1 MSTPQNGSVAPIP
14 NGNVENSEKGGLPP
28 RVRLDVS
35 KLHSLPSEQQDL
47 YLFTFTVELESYA
60 TSLEYEVLCT
70 QQTELTR
77 ETLQIINLSS
87 PIPSKAVRNNLGRC
101 YATIF
106 GKSNR
111 KTLFESVNQLVAVAN
126 AGKGEKELHS
136 KHAAVHCLGEL
147 YKAAGD
153 SAINLSSLA
162 CSSLLRLL
170 KSAQNHAGLR
180 AAIFQ
185 ALGKVVGMIQGSI
198 EDSIARDVWKAGRA
212 AASGDKAA
220 LVQTRACQCLQK
232 LISCTDYF
240 ETAGDF
246 ENLKAAIWKACE
258 TSTPAARHA
267 AASCL
272 ASALVKSYSD
282 DVPSKSSLK
291 VKKSKK
297 LNKNQ
302 AVLEEADEEI
312 TRPGSPSGKKTTMK
326 LELSLSDMFRQL
338 SSQYHRSTTSNR
350 LRAGIA
356 HCYIKVLGG
365 LKPSIVET
373 NYGRIMNHL
382 MAELL
387 SNASVTHDR
396 YRLLLTRSYVQ
407 KILADCIGSRILGET
422 GRLNAA
428 RSLINDVLKNYPQA
442 LKEVPE
448 PSKHAL
454 VGVLDALAS
463 LIQLSGA
470 AFISLGDSC
479 REALVQVLQHPSYT
493 VQIHASH
500 CLRAFVMACPQQ
512 LLSCASICMNSVTR
526 ELNVLTTG
534 RQSPRRCV
542 GYANGLAAVLSISP
556 SQPLYSSLE
565 ISSRVLSTAI
575 DLLKS
580 SSKAELRVA
589 GTQVQ
594 VAWIL
599 IGGLMALGPNF
610 VKIHLSQFL
619 LLWRNALP
627 KPLTR
632 ENTAQRQ
639 SSEITYLTHV
649 RECTLGSIL
658 SFLEFNRRLITND
671 VAKRIATMLQNTVE
685 YLENLPRK
693 TIIDD
698 AFQKNFSSLQLQDL
712 VLMVRRRVL
721 QCYSRLISFSP
732 QASGEILTQSNLLT
746 LAATLLADPESY
758 APGTLGSSIA
768 NAAGTFESIWE
779 IADNSGFGITGLVRG
794 PLIKSLPGEHA
805 TAQHAGRRFYGDDF
819 FDIDEALMGPICGA
833 QEHDSVYL
841 YTCSEDQVESL
852 PDPPATE
859 VVNSAIV
866 LFATAFPLHSSKV
879 QEGVLEQLAT
889 FLASMSLQRDPGRKA
904 AVAVNTAMALLSALK
919 VAVGETIAE
928 HGDLKH
934 PTVEKTIEEILRGL
948 VIDQDRSI
956 RSVAYEA
963 IGRLCNSSGNSFTAN
978 EVNTL
983 IDMIVSNRDPNARA
997 GCAMALG
1004 SIHAQVGGMAAGFHL
1019 KKIHGVL
1026 MSLCSD
1032 PNPTVHFCAIE
1043 ALSQV
1048 ADSAGLT
1055 FSGYVSSTLGL
1066 LGQIWTCDTHNEE
1079 AALTASSNLEFAWP
1093 TATVIAHSIDSL
1105 VNVLGPDLQDM
1116 TKARELML
1124 VLMKQ
1129 FAKDD
1134 LAIVRAECLRTWEH
1148 MYLYDPGHVDLTAYV
1163 HRLQENLESA
1173 NNIVR
1178 KVTVDGLYNLM
1189 RRDAE
1194 YTLAIANE
1202 GLEDQLW
1209 LALNDSPEEEGIR
1222 NLVQSWLGQ
1231 SSLTEAEKWVSR
1243 CQHVFTKAAK
1253 SQPEPAPATE
1263 PKSAAPDLQ
1272 DEEVAGFALGDGKD
1286 QNGAPVPETTQELLR
1301 WQTRAFALQCLS
1313 DLAAMIGKDMESDP
1327 GSAAGHALQNK
1338 IAEVIR
1344 LAFLASTASVVELQV
1359 GGLQLIDQV
1368 LKIFGTMPDPDFSEA
1383 LLLEQYQA
1391 QVSSALTPAF
1401 GVDSSPDLA
1410 SAAVDVCATFIAA
1423 GLVTD
1428 VDRMGRILK
1437 LLVTALESFT
1447 DDALDFAI
1455 GELRGL
1461 SPNAQIMVRMAV
1473 LSAWAEL
1480 QVAST
1485 EHEYLVKVMQPHVA
1499 KLTPLWLS
1507 SLQEFARLRF
1517 EPDISNSMGP
1527 ARPDEGPDVV
1537 YAALNRQTLLKFY
1550 QDSWLKL
1557 VDAIASLID
1566 QDSDFVFDALDGK
1579 SSTPK
1584 ANGTVTTKHD
1594 IDYRDEPAA
1603 FFFVLFGIVIEALTT
1618 RPGSGS
1624 EAQTLEVLLA
1634 LKRILQPSVSGNA
1647 VFQDSVFAETM
1658 ELFDRLALTEAL
1670 DVQLV
1675 IVGIARNMCLT
1686 HPSARVEDNNGE
1698 HLSDDIEQLFELTR
1712 IIVLVLAGIL
1722 PNLAE
1727 RIPSVRPHLPDEAV
1741 SVIQTSLEALVD
1753 ASEIFPSIIKTDL
1766 HASILHIFGTI
1777 LSTGACQANV
1787 VPQAFPIFKRFL
1799 QTIATASTSAAS
1811 SNLIRGCLHRFL
1823 SVLSH
1828 AQRRESETSLPCAK
1842 NTLLAC
1848 TILLTNASRSLAPND
1863 PLIIS
1868 TLDEMLGCLQD
1879 LGLAKVVASC
1889 LRSLLVVS
1897 PKSETDESIAR
1908 YLFPHLLRF
1917 VADTELPDPENAR
1930 SLTAHALTSFVRI
1943 TSGDASSA
1951 AMCIIIPM
1959 LLNRAS
1965 AEGKAVYL
1973 ETSKRLLELAGGN
1986 LTPMFMGV
1994 VAKMSAGQRTFME
2007 TVIREGAGAG
2017 RSTGGNRESVGETEP
2032 SIALKLNFG
2041 GR

>member
-14 NGNVENSEKGGLPP
+14 NGNAENSEKGGLPP
-28 RVRLDVS
+28 RVRLDVP

-77 ETLQIINLSS
+77 ETLQIINLPS
-87 PIPSKAVRNNLGRC
+87 PTPSKAVRNNLGRC

-126 AGKGEKELHS
+126 AGKGKKELHS

-470 AFISLGDSC
+470 AFVSLGDSC

-819 FDIDEALMGPICGA
+819 FDIDEA
-833 QEHDSVYL
+833 
-841 YTCSEDQVESL
+841 
-852 PDPPATE
+852 
-859 VVNSAIV
+859 
-866 LFATAFPLHSSKV
+866 
-879 QEGVLEQLAT
+879 
-889 FLASMSLQRDPGRKA
+889 
-904 AVAVNTAMALLSALK
+904 
-919 VAVGETIAE
+919 
-928 HGDLKH
+928 
-934 PTVEKTIEEILRGL
+934 
-948 VIDQDRSI
+948 
-956 RSVAYEA
+956 
-963 IGRLCNSSGNSFTAN
+963 
-978 EVNTL
+978 
-983 IDMIVSNRDPNARA
+983 VS
-997 GCAMALG
+997 
-1004 SIHAQVGGMAAGFHL
+1004 
-1019 KKIHGVL
+1019 
-1026 MSLCSD
+1026 
-1032 PNPTVHFCAIE
+1032 
-1043 ALSQV
+1043 
-1048 ADSAGLT
+1048 
-1055 FSGYVSSTLGL
+1055 
-1066 LGQIWTCDTHNEE
+1066 
-1079 AALTASSNLEFAWP
+1079 
-1093 TATVIAHSIDSL
+1093 
-1105 VNVLGPDLQDM
+1105 
-1116 TKARELML
+1116 
-1124 VLMKQ
+1124 
-1129 FAKDD
+1129 
-1134 LAIVRAECLRTWEH
+1134 
-1148 MYLYDPGHVDLTAYV
+1148 
-1163 HRLQENLESA
+1163 
-1173 NNIVR
+1173 
-1178 KVTVDGLYNLM
+1178 
-1189 RRDAE
+1189 
-1194 YTLAIANE
+1194 
-1202 GLEDQLW
+1202 
-1209 LALNDSPEEEGIR
+1209 
-1222 NLVQSWLGQ
+1222 
-1231 SSLTEAEKWVSR
+1231 
-1243 CQHVFTKAAK
+1243 
-1253 SQPEPAPATE
+1253 
-1263 PKSAAPDLQ
+1263 
-1272 DEEVAGFALGDGKD
+1272 
-1286 QNGAPVPETTQELLR
+1286 
-1301 WQTRAFALQCLS
+1301 
-1313 DLAAMIGKDMESDP
+1313 
-1327 GSAAGHALQNK
+1327 
-1338 IAEVIR
+1338 
-1344 LAFLASTASVVELQV
+1344 
-1359 GGLQLIDQV
+1359 
-1368 LKIFGTMPDPDFSEA
+1368 
-1383 LLLEQYQA
+1383 
-1391 QVSSALTPAF
+1391 
-1401 GVDSSPDLA
+1401 
-1410 SAAVDVCATFIAA
+1410 
-1423 GLVTD
+1423 
-1428 VDRMGRILK
+1428 
-1437 LLVTALESFT
+1437 
-1447 DDALDFAI
+1447 
-1455 GELRGL
+1455 
-1461 SPNAQIMVRMAV
+1461 
-1473 LSAWAEL
+1473 
-1480 QVAST
+1480 
-1485 EHEYLVKVMQPHVA
+1485 
-1499 KLTPLWLS
+1499 
-1507 SLQEFARLRF
+1507 
-1517 EPDISNSMGP
+1517 
-1527 ARPDEGPDVV
+1527 
-1537 YAALNRQTLLKFY
+1537 
-1550 QDSWLKL
+1550 
-1557 VDAIASLID
+1557 
-1566 QDSDFVFDALDGK
+1566 
-1579 SSTPK
+1579 
-1584 ANGTVTTKHD
+1584 
-1594 IDYRDEPAA
+1594 
-1603 FFFVLFGIVIEALTT
+1603 
-1618 RPGSGS
+1618 
-1624 EAQTLEVLLA
+1624 
-1634 LKRILQPSVSGNA
+1634 
-1647 VFQDSVFAETM
+1647 
-1658 ELFDRLALTEAL
+1658 
-1670 DVQLV
+1670 
-1675 IVGIARNMCLT
+1675 
-1686 HPSARVEDNNGE
+1686 
-1698 HLSDDIEQLFELTR
+1698 
-1712 IIVLVLAGIL
+1712 
-1722 PNLAE
+1722 
-1727 RIPSVRPHLPDEAV
+1727 
-1741 SVIQTSLEALVD
+1741 
-1753 ASEIFPSIIKTDL
+1753 
-1766 HASILHIFGTI
+1766 
-1777 LSTGACQANV
+1777 
-1787 VPQAFPIFKRFL
+1787 
-1799 QTIATASTSAAS
+1799 
-1811 SNLIRGCLHRFL
+1811 
-1823 SVLSH
+1823 
-1828 AQRRESETSLPCAK
+1828 
-1842 NTLLAC
+1842 
-1848 TILLTNASRSLAPND
+1848 
-1863 PLIIS
+1863 
-1868 TLDEMLGCLQD
+1868 
-1879 LGLAKVVASC
+1879 
-1889 LRSLLVVS
+1889 
-1897 PKSETDESIAR
+1897 
-1908 YLFPHLLRF
+1908 
-1917 VADTELPDPENAR
+1917 
-1930 SLTAHALTSFVRI
+1930 
-1943 TSGDASSA
+1943 
-1951 AMCIIIPM
+1951 
-1959 LLNRAS
+1959 
-1965 AEGKAVYL
+1965 
-1973 ETSKRLLELAGGN
+1973 
-1986 LTPMFMGV
+1986 
-1994 VAKMSAGQRTFME
+1994 
-2007 TVIREGAGAG
+2007 
-2017 RSTGGNRESVGETEP
+2017 
-2032 SIALKLNFG
+2032 
-2041 GR
+2041 